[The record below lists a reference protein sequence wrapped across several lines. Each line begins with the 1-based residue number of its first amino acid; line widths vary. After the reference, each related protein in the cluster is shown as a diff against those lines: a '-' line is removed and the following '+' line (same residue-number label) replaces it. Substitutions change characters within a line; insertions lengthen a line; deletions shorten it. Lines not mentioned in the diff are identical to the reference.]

1 MVFTR
6 GLKTL
11 HILKIGSALI
21 AVRIR
26 GYKIW
31 LNDLLIF
38 QEVGVFLK
46 AVSLCARKKGF
57 KENQKFQITEK
68 ECITHFF

>member
-1 MVFTR
+1 MKNLGFNVSLNDVLVCFYMVFTR

-11 HILKIGSALI
+11 HILKIGSTLI

-38 QEVGVFLK
+38 
-46 AVSLCARKKGF
+46 KKLAYS
-57 KENQKFQITEK
+57 
-68 ECITHFF
+68 